1 MKHRKKHTSN
11 FGLKAG
17 PRKALMRGLVRALV
31 RHERIRTTLP
41 KAKALRPLVEKAV
54 TLGRRNNVS
63 VRRLI
68 FSRFP
73 DREVVSKI
81 IKLSERFKDRP
92 GGYTRIVR
100 LGNRAGDQA
109 SRALIEF
116 VDYQFTP
123 KPTKEET
130 AKLKASKEHHKARRL
145 LIQKAEKARKA
156 RRKMQARSRREN
168 R

>member
-1 MKHRKKHTSN
+1 MRHRKKHTSN
-11 FGLKAG
+11 FGLKSG
-17 PRKALMRGLVRALV
+17 PRKALMRGLVRSLV
-31 RHERIRTTLP
+31 KHERIRTTLP
-41 KAKALRPLVEKAV
+41 KAKALRPLVEKAL
-54 TLGRRNNVS
+54 TKGRRGDIS
-63 VRRLI
+63 VRRVL

-73 DREVVSKI
+73 DKETVSKI

-100 LGNRAGDQA
+100 LGRRAGDQA

-123 KPTKEET
+123 APTDEEK
-130 AKLKASKEHHKARRL
+130 AKHKASKEYKKSRRLFAKKIEAARRV
-145 LIQKAEKARKA
+145 
-156 RRKMQARSRREN
+156 RRKMQTESRREN

>member
-1 MKHRKKHTSN
+1 MRHRKKHTSN
-11 FGLKAG
+11 FGLKSG
-17 PRKALMRGLVRALV
+17 PHKALMKGLVRSLV
-31 RHERIRTTLP
+31 KYERIRTTLP

-54 TLGRRNNVS
+54 TVGRRGDVS
-63 VRRLI
+63 VRRLL
-68 FSRFP
+68 FSRYP
-73 DREVVSKI
+73 DKETVSKI

-100 LGNRAGDQA
+100 LGRRAGDQA

-123 KPTKEET
+123 APTDEEK
-130 AKLKASKEHHKARRL
+130 AKHKASKEYKKSRRL
-145 LIQKAEKARKA
+145 LVKKAEAA
-156 RRKMQARSRREN
+156 RRAHRKKQAESRRIN